1 MKYQQQKGMYKAR
14 IYLCKLKNKAK
25 QSKALENLIK
35 FHMSS
40 AKTNNAQK
48 VQKMQQIIA
57 RLMQQKPFIERIRC
71 NPFKN
76 NVVLPT

>member
-1 MKYQQQKGMYKAR
+1 MYKAR

-40 AKTNNAQK
+40 AKTNNA
-48 VQKMQQIIA
+48 
-57 RLMQQKPFIERIRC
+57 
-71 NPFKN
+71 
-76 NVVLPT
+76 